1 MVCSSSSLRYWKLT
15 TKNILIM
22 NTNYPPS
29 RLQVSSLSCKNK
41 CGFYGNPSWDGY
53 CSVCYRNAHQ
63 KQSIVRQ
70 PSSNASI
77 STQISDAE
85 SKRKLSTGRNTTIK
99 NIFKVPRDDSRDQI
113 QVNPEEC
120 LQAEKEFKTF
130 LNTFR
135 ASINA
140 DVSRHVS
147 KLLEQLEPIRG
158 SNIDQASM
166 IVQDFY
172 HNLSNRISNNP
183 MYSNLPLKI
192 KESLLNSVERFITTC
207 IYFWA
212 FASPTTDDEN
222 VDLKLQ
228 EKIRSLHWVSP
239 YLLDSPI
246 NPNSPEELT
255 HLDLATFALIK
266 VNTLLASEDKLS
278 QIVQCCRSV
287 FDALKVHYRNY
298 TVITQ
303 QYLCNPTNNIS
314 QASTCDCDMPSRN
327 NDTSTTQNDVLNSVN
342 KVVEE
347 YTANADDFLPTLI
360 WVVLSSNPPLIYSNL
375 QFIMRFANQNRLN
388 SGEAGYFFT
397 NLSCAVHFLRN
408 LTHESLSLSEEDFSR
423 CMKKGLVLVRRSGEP
438 LSEDE
443 KLLMDNG
450 IRLSDLEDSLND
462 LNTKL
467 ESTESDM
474 KRFHEYFHQEVKQIR
489 TSIPLK
495 VRLDDLD
502 SRHLENPHIL
512 LLGPPPCKPSRQNES
527 LLDTDLDETTN
538 RLLPDP
544 ILPAPYTSEHHSK

>member
-1 MVCSSSSLRYWKLT
+1 
-15 TKNILIM
+15 M

-63 KQSIVRQ
+63 RQSNFRQ
-70 PSSNASI
+70 ASSTSSL
-77 STQISDAE
+77 STQNSE
-85 SKRKLSTGRNTTIK
+85 VEVKPKHSSGKNTTSIK
-99 NIFKVPRDDSRDQI
+99 NIFKVPRDDNRDQI
-113 QVNPEEC
+113 SVNPEEC

-130 LNTFR
+130 LNTLR
-135 ASINA
+135 ASANA
-140 DVSRHVS
+140 DISRHVS
-147 KLLEQLEPIRG
+147 KLMEQLEPIRS
-158 SNIDQASM
+158 SNINQASM

-183 MYSNLPLKI
+183 MYSNLSPKT
-192 KESLLNSVERFITTC
+192 KESVLNSVERFVTTW

-212 FASPTTDDEN
+212 FASPTTDDEDI
-222 VDLKLQ
+222 DLKLQ
-228 EKIRSLHWVSP
+228 EKIRSLHWVTP

-246 NPNSPEELT
+246 NLNSSEEIT

-266 VNTLLASEDKLS
+266 VNTLLASEDKLN

-287 FDALKVHYRNY
+287 FDALRAHYRNY
-298 TVITQ
+298 ATITQ
-303 QYLCNPTNNIS
+303 QYLCNNNN
-314 QASTCDCDMPSRN
+314 N
-327 NDTSTTQNDVLNSVN
+327 NDKSSTSDYIPSQNENNDSTHVQNNVINNSVN
-342 KVVEE
+342 ITNNVVFEQE
-347 YTANADDFLPTLI
+347 DTANADDFLPTLI
-360 WVVLSSNPPLIYSNL
+360 WIVLNSNPPLIYSNL

-423 CMKKGLVLVRRSGEP
+423 CMRKGLLLIRRPGEP
-438 LSEDE
+438 LSENE

-450 IRLSDLEDSLND
+450 IRLADLEDSLND

-467 ESTESDM
+467 ESAELDM
-474 KRFHEYFHQEVKQIR
+474 KRFHEYFHHEIKQIR
-489 TSIPLK
+489 TNIPLN
-495 VRLDDLD
+495 VRIDDLD

-512 LLGPPPCKPSRQNES
+512 LLGPLCKSNRQNES
-527 LLDTDLDETTN
+527 LLDCDLDETTN

-544 ILPAPYTSEHHSK
+544 IQPAPYDAVDYCKKSV

>member
-1 MVCSSSSLRYWKLT
+1 
-15 TKNILIM
+15 M

-63 KQSIVRQ
+63 RQSNFRQ
-70 PSSNASI
+70 ASSTSSL
-77 STQISDAE
+77 STPNSE
-85 SKRKLSTGRNTTIK
+85 VEVKPKHSTGRNTTSIK
-99 NIFKVPRDDSRDQI
+99 NIFKVPR
-113 QVNPEEC
+113 VNPEEC

-130 LNTFR
+130 LNTLR
-135 ASINA
+135 ASANA
-140 DVSRHVS
+140 DISRHVS
-147 KLLEQLEPIRG
+147 KLMEQLEPIRS
-158 SNIDQASM
+158 SNINQASM

-183 MYSNLPLKI
+183 MYSNLSPKT
-192 KESLLNSVERFITTC
+192 KESVLNSVERFVTTW

-212 FASPTTDDEN
+212 FASPTTDDEEI
-222 VDLKLQ
+222 DLKLQ
-228 EKIRSLHWVSP
+228 EKIRSLHWVTP

-246 NPNSPEELT
+246 NPNSSEELA

-266 VNTLLASEDKLS
+266 VNTLLASEDKLN

-287 FDALKVHYRNY
+287 FDALRAHYRNY
-298 TVITQ
+298 AAITQ
-303 QYLCNPTNNIS
+303 QYLSNNDNNDKSPTP
-314 QASTCDCDMPSRN
+314 DYMPSQNEN
-327 NDTSTTQNDVLNSVN
+327 NNSTHVQNNVMNNSVN
-342 KVVEE
+342 ITNNVVFEQE
-347 YTANADDFLPTLI
+347 DTANADDFLPTLI
-360 WVVLSSNPPLIYSNL
+360 WIVLNSNPPLIYSNL

-423 CMKKGLVLVRRSGEP
+423 CMRKGLLLIRRPGEP
-438 LSEDE
+438 LSENE

-450 IRLSDLEDSLND
+450 IRLADLEDSLND

-467 ESTESDM
+467 ESAELDM
-474 KRFHEYFHQEVKQIR
+474 KRFHEYFHHEIKQIR
-489 TSIPLK
+489 TNIPLN
-495 VRLDDLD
+495 VRIDDLD

-512 LLGPPPCKPSRQNES
+512 LLGPLCKSNRQNES
-527 LLDTDLDETTN
+527 LLDCDLDETTN

-544 ILPAPYTSEHHSK
+544 IQPTPYVAVDHCKKSV

>member
-1 MVCSSSSLRYWKLT
+1 
-15 TKNILIM
+15 M
-22 NTNYPPS
+22 NTNFPPS

-63 KQSIVRQ
+63 KQTTLRQ
-70 PSSNASI
+70 TSTATTNLSQSSAD
-77 STQISDAE
+77 TE
-85 SKRKLSTGRNTTIK
+85 VKRKQSTGKNSTIK
-99 NIFKVPRDDSRDQI
+99 NIFKVPRDDSRDPNP
-113 QVNPEEC
+113 VNPEEC
-120 LQAEKEFKTF
+120 LQAEQEFKAF
-130 LNTFR
+130 LNTLR

-140 DVSRHVS
+140 DISRHVS

-158 SNIDQASM
+158 SNINQASM

-172 HNLSNRISNNP
+172 HNISNRILNNP
-183 MYSNLPLKI
+183 MYS
-192 KESLLNSVERFITTC
+192 SLSVQTRDSIMNSVERFVTTW

-228 EKIRSLHWVSP
+228 EKIRSLHWVTP

-266 VNTLLASEDKLS
+266 VNTLLASEDKLD
-278 QIVQCCRSV
+278 QIVECCRSV

-298 TVITQ
+298 SIKTQ
-303 QYLCNPTNNIS
+303 EYMYNNAASNDVNTATNSNNS
-314 QASTCDCDMPSRN
+314 SSNTPLGSVFKPGANNSTLPK
-327 NDTSTTQNDVLNSVN
+327 TSTNPI
-342 KVVEE
+342 EE
-347 YTANADDFLPTLI
+347 DNNTTANADDFLPTLI
-360 WVVLSSNPPLIYSNL
+360 WVVLNSNPPLIYSNL

-408 LTHESLSLSEEDFSR
+408 LTHESLSLSEEDFGR
-423 CMKKGLVLVRRSGEP
+423 CMRKGLALVRRSGEP
-438 LSEDE
+438 LSEGE
-443 KLLMDNG
+443 KMLTENG
-450 IRLSDLEDSLND
+450 IHLVDLEDSLND
-462 LNTKL
+462 LNNKIESAEL
-467 ESTESDM
+467 EM
-474 KRFHEYFHQEVKQIR
+474 KKFHEHFQNEVNEIR
-489 TSIPLK
+489 TTIPLK
-495 VRLDDLD
+495 VNTDDLD
-502 SRHLENPHIL
+502 PRHLENPHIL
-512 LLGPPPCKPSRQNES
+512 LLGPQCKPSRQNQS

-544 ILPAPYTSEHHSK
+544 IQPAPYMDDYSSKKAV